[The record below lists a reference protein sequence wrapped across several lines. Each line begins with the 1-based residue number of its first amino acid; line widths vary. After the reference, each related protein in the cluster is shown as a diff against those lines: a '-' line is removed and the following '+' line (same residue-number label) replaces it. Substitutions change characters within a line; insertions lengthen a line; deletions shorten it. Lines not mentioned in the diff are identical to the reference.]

1 MHEIAI
7 ENEVQTI
14 INAAIIG
21 DFTKRIEIQVKE
33 EGFLK
38 QLGEGINELLE
49 TTENNLNDI
58 QRLLYALSHN
68 DLTVIISNDY
78 YGSFAQAKGE
88 ANITV
93 EKFKESINQIKKA
106 IDNINSGDEK
116 IVSDKGDLLHR
127 TYEQAAQVAANTSK
141 IADKGVE
148 VVNQVVFNIDE
159 IYDYSRKIAGIIP
172 VINDIV
178 LQTKMLAHTTSI
190 EATRA
195 WRAR

>member
-1 MHEIAI
+1 M
-7 ENEVQTI
+7 
-14 INAAIIG
+14 
-21 DFTKRIEIQVKE
+21 
-33 EGFLK
+33 
-38 QLGEGINELLE
+38 
-49 TTENNLNDI
+49 
-58 QRLLYALSHN
+58 
-68 DLTVIISNDY
+68 
-78 YGSFAQAKGE
+78 
-88 ANITV
+88 
-93 EKFKESINQIKKA
+93 
-106 IDNINSGDEK
+106 
-116 IVSDKGDLLHR
+116 LHR

-195 WRAR
+195 WGEQGRGFAAVVVEMRNLEQRTAAATDEIKNIIDDSLNKASDGKRLATQASLTIEEIVASIHDITVMMSDISNVSTTQMACIKQINQAIGKWTI